1 MADSI
6 TVTRQTDAL
15 TGALAA
21 ANAAARDHGVEPL
34 HSRISIVREENGDIP
49 DLLRIHYGAHDY
61 VKRRGGGLLVYVDE
75 RTSEVWK
82 VLRTQ

>member
-1 MADSI
+1 MADTM
-6 TVTRQTDAL
+6 TVTRQVDAL
-15 TGALAA
+15 TGALAP

-34 HSRISIVREENGDIP
+34 HSRLSIVQEENGDVH
-49 DLLRIHYGAHDY
+49 DLLRIHYGAPDY